1 MALTFNLR
9 HYYTEVNYKSFG
21 TLQENGEVS
30 PINNYSVNNQT
41 YNSWNVD
48 LRYSWW
54 FAPGSQLTLLY
65 QNAAQNFLNYSKIN
79 FKNNF
84 NNLFNDPM
92 NNTLSLK
99 VTYYIDYNQAKNWF
113 KKKN

>member
-1 MALTFNLR
+1 MAFTFNLR
-9 HYYTEVNYKSFG
+9 HYYTEVNYTGFG
-21 TLQENGEVS
+21 TLHDNGSVS
-30 PINNYSVNNQT
+30 PIHSYSINNQT
-41 YNSWNVD
+41 YNAWNVD

-65 QNAAQNFLNYSKIN
+65 QNAAENFLNYSKIN

-84 NNLFNDPM
+84 NNLFDDPM

-113 KKKN
+113 KKKS